1 MVEGEVLV
9 VVLNYNGLEL
19 TKKCISSIN
28 ENTDIDF
35 SIIVVDNGSETFD
48 KRYFDEEGCET
59 LVFDRNLGFDI
70 AMNQA
75 ICQNPGYDYYVLMNN
90 DTEVSEEWLKSMI
103 TTSKNRD
110 AALVAPKLVYPDGT
124 LQKPGFELP
133 SLNPV
138 YEEELG
144 KENEEV
150 LEVDGFLGAA
160 FMIRSDVI
168 QQIGYLDEVFTP
180 GNNEEWD
187 YLYRAK
193 KEGFTACIDK
203 GAIVIH
209 KEEKTKEDIPSRFVY
224 FMQRKN
230 SLKYWL
236 MNGSKTQFLRQY
248 YKSIKH
254 LGAGMVGYKSNYA
267 LEALRAYLEFAVDLP
282 YLLKRR
288 YGSNYAPSYY
298 FEGKKDY
305 SKRYSGS

>member
-1 MVEGEVLV
+1 MSEENILV
-9 VVLNYNGLEL
+9 VVLNYNGIEM
-19 TKKCISSIN
+19 TKECVNSIK
-28 ENTDIDF
+28 ENTAVEC
-35 SIIVVDNGSETFD
+35 SVIVVDNGSEIFD
-48 KRYFDEEGCET
+48 KDYFEEKSCET
-59 LVFDRNLGFDI
+59 IVFDRNLGFDI

-75 ICQNPGYDYYVLMNN
+75 ICQNPEYDYYVLMNN
-90 DTEVSEEWLKSMI
+90 DTEVSEGWLESMI

-138 YEEELG
+138 YGEELR

-150 LEVDGFLGAA
+150 FEVDGFLGAA

-168 QQIGYLDEVFTP
+168 EQIGYLDEVFTP

-203 GAIVIH
+203 GAIVAH

-236 MNGSKTQFLRQY
+236 MNGTKIQILKQS
-248 YKSIKH
+248 YKSLKH
-254 LGAGMVGYKSNYA
+254 LGAGIIGYKSNYA
-267 LEALRAYLEFAVDLP
+267 LEVLRSYHEVLIDLP

-288 YGSNYAPSYY
+288 YGGNYVPSYY
-298 FEGKKDY
+298 FEGIRDY
-305 SKRYSGS
+305 SKRYE